1 MTILDLSHSAQDE
14 RLWKWKI
21 TVEQGHV
28 ALRGCLK
35 TLQLTGLCWAS
46 AAGPVHAPPLCIHS
60 HQSALLGHE
69 EMLRWDQNH
78 LPFSFS
84 LLSLL
89 P

>member
-1 MTILDLSHSAQDE
+1 MTVLDLSHSAQDE

-28 ALRGCLK
+28 APRGCLK
-35 TLQLTGLCWAS
+35 TLQLTGFCWDS
-46 AAGPVHAPPLCIHS
+46 AAGPVRPPPLRIHS
-60 HQSALLGHE
+60 RQSALLGHE
-69 EMLRWDQNH
+69 EMLRWDQDH

-84 LLSLL
+84 PLFLS